1 VKEKYMTIYNNKT
14 TVFRVAKLIALLFL
28 LPWLSTCFLF
38 TPLVPEIDD
47 GDVTIRSGEMHSI
60 TVSITDDTPG
70 VESGDYTF
78 EWYIDD
84 ELQDEA
90 ESTFLFP
97 AKLVSSDKKYEV
109 SVKVID
115 EFGAFGEDS
124 ATITIE
130 PSSYGLLEQTGEFTY
145 TVDLGSKDSDVYF
158 IFTNTSETDVSKT
171 KISAN
176 VTRGVTHA
184 VSPDRSQ
191 MPPPPEPSYTKD
203 LPEAVAFWEDLP
215 PLRNGYSRMDDTI
228 GDPPPP
234 SFDEEDATEI
244 DFQEGSSDPLVTA
257 TCRAISSAHGKTVN
271 VYVENTE
278 YLPDYPGTGTISE
291 AMADNLATTFLQA
304 GDNNDIYEWVTNIY
318 GDEWGDHGYSNLI
331 PPDDQITI
339 LLLDIDSDGEDGVV
353 AGYFWPKDNYTDI
366 SNSNER
372 IMFYIDSWYYAN
384 NPDEGIST
392 VAHEFQH
399 VIHFYQKWVVAGV
412 STDTWY
418 NEMCSLIS
426 EDLSAKKLQI
436 PGPRGVSYS
445 DGSAGSSGNT
455 SSTLSYFNYYN
466 DESLTTWDGS
476 FIDYTTAYAFG
487 AFLARN
493 YGGAGLFKDLVQGS
507 LANTSGVASAAGN
520 EGGGSFSELLQKW
533 GVATLLS
540 DDTDAEDGVRY
551 NKGDFFDSS
560 TGGVTYEV
568 GSINLY
574 NYKYDTLEGPS
585 IYSSSPVGAYS
596 QQYGT
601 SNVYFLAG
609 TDLDGEQSW
618 DIDMPDDVLMSVVFK

>member
-1 VKEKYMTIYNNKT
+1 MTFYT
-14 TVFRVAKLIALLFL
+14 RSFTAPRVVKLIALLFL

-38 TPLVPEIDD
+38 TPLVAEIDER
-47 GDVTIRSGEMHSI
+47 DVTIRSGEMHSV

-70 VESGDYTF
+70 VESGAYTF

-84 ELQDEA
+84 ELQEET

-97 AKLVSSDKKYEV
+97 AKLVSSDEKYEV
-109 SVKVID
+109 SVKAID
-115 EFGAFGEDS
+115 SFGAFGEDS
-124 ATITIE
+124 TTITIE
-130 PSSYGLLEQTGEFTY
+130 PSSYGLLDLTEDFTY
-145 TVDLGSKDSDVYF
+145 KVDLGSSKTDVYF

-171 KISAN
+171 KVSAN
-176 VTRGVTHA
+176 VTRGVTHT
-184 VSPDRSQ
+184 VSPDRSEL
-191 MPPPPEPSYTKD
+191 PPPPEPAYVKD
-203 LPEAVAFWEDLP
+203 LPEAVAFRENPP
-215 PLRNGYSRMDDTI
+215 PLRKGFSRLDDTM

-234 SFDEEDATEI
+234 SFATFEEGPND
-244 DFQEGSSDPLVTA
+244 DPVTA
-257 TCRAISSAHGKTVN
+257 SLRATSIAHDKTVN
-271 VYVENTE
+271 VYVE
-278 YLPDYPGTGTISE
+278 
-291 AMADNLATTFLQA
+291 DNLPPEIDIDDTEAQDLADTFLQA

-318 GDEWGDHGYSNLI
+318 GDEWGDHDYTNLI
-331 PPDDQITI
+331 APNDEITI
-339 LLLDIDSDGEDGVV
+339 LLLDISTEGV
-353 AGYFWPKDNYTDI
+353 AGYYWPKDNYLNAENPDI
-366 SNSNER
+366 DYSNER
-372 IMFYIDSWYYAN
+372 IMFYIDAEHYST

-399 VIHFYQKWVVAGV
+399 VIHFYQKWVVAEV

-418 NEMCSLIS
+418 NEMCSLIA
-426 EDLSAKKLQI
+426 EDFSAKKLQI
-436 PGPRGVSYS
+436 PGPRGVTYS
-445 DGSAGSSGNT
+445 DGSAGPSGNT
-455 SSTLSYFNYYN
+455 SDTLSYYNFYN
-466 DESLTTWDGS
+466 DESLTTWDGT

-487 AFLARN
+487 AFLSRN

-520 EGGGSFSELLQKW
+520 EGGGSFSELMQKW
-533 GVATLLS
+533 GVAVLLS
-540 DDTDAEDGVRY
+540 DSTDAEDGVRY

-574 NYKYDTLEGPS
+574 NYKYDTLEGPY
-585 IYSSSPVGAYS
+585 IYSSSPVGADS

-609 TDLDGEQSW
+609 TNLKGEQSW